1 VDVAE
6 AARELDISTD
16 AVRKRIA
23 RGSLLSERED
33 GGVRVWLDDGGT
45 EAGREAQVEREALVE
60 ELREQVHYLRSILS
74 EEREARRRA
83 DTIIAQLSQSN
94 AVLARRVP
102 ELEAAVPSEPP
113 GGGPQ
118 TAAEEP
124 EGADQP
130 TVGGAQ
136 EGAERPWWK
145 RMFGGVGVRLARS
158 LQLGAIAAFTLAV
171 VAFALGETVAA
182 TVMFMVAAVGFLV
195 VLVLQ
200 RRR

>member
-1 VDVAE
+1 MPEDRGRWVDVAE

-60 ELREQVHYLRSILS
+60 ELREQVHYLRSILN

-94 AVLARRVP
+94 AALTARIP
-102 ELEAAVPSEPP
+102 ELEAPSEPP
-113 GGGPQ
+113 GGPQ

-124 EGADQP
+124 D
-130 TVGGAQ
+130 VGRPRSGTESPQ
-136 EGAERPWWK
+136 EGAQPRSWWR
-145 RMFGGVGVRLARS
+145 RMFGG
-158 LQLGAIAAFTLAV
+158 
-171 VAFALGETVAA
+171 
-182 TVMFMVAAVGFLV
+182 
-195 VLVLQ
+195 
-200 RRR
+200 

>member
-1 VDVAE
+1 MDAAE

-45 EAGREAQVEREALVE
+45 EAGREAQVERGALVE

-113 GGGPQ
+113 GGGGGPQ

-124 EGADQP
+124 EGADPQP

-145 RMFGGVGVRLARS
+145 RMFGG
-158 LQLGAIAAFTLAV
+158 
-171 VAFALGETVAA
+171 
-182 TVMFMVAAVGFLV
+182 
-195 VLVLQ
+195 
-200 RRR
+200 

>member
-60 ELREQVHYLRSILS
+60 ELREQVHYLRSILN

-94 AVLARRVP
+94 AALARRVP
-102 ELEAAVPSEPP
+102 ELEAAVPSESP
-113 GGGPQ
+113 GVGPQ

-124 EGADQP
+124 EGADPQP

-145 RMFGGVGVRLARS
+145 RMFGG
-158 LQLGAIAAFTLAV
+158 
-171 VAFALGETVAA
+171 
-182 TVMFMVAAVGFLV
+182 
-195 VLVLQ
+195 
-200 RRR
+200 